1 MRNNINPL
9 NFVNM
14 KRELTVLCLL
24 LAMLV
29 PAMGQSRGGSDSGE
43 KSEKKDHG
51 PKRKPNGLQKYQ
63 TYVYTSEDLSD
74 EIERQVSADRDA
86 LSRGLGEQLLSAGL
100 SAATGAATGYIS
112 TLVELGITAIT
123 KLIQLDAMN
132 RKEWQEMVKDES
144 ELIITMG
151 TIADLNDFYNCM
163 SGYGPM
169 DPKGMRFNGIG
180 CLAMEGEDTTFYISC
195 HINRKKI
202 DRIVRHS
209 KFELVMDTFM
219 INPYKA
225 GLPNTD
231 LPLLFTYADRKSFD
245 FTMKMRMISSWM
257 DQLPDLHKDQVLG
270 EFILNVPVDS
280 ASLDENNMYRYVRNG
295 DEAPKYGLVGESFI
309 VPRSY
314 MPIRDEDGKYSESW
328 GTGQYKM
335 EVEIIEVCGVSD
347 EFKKNWRKDFKKRK
361 KMTGKMS
368 KAEQEI
374 LQIFTNQ
381 QWDKQAKQWVATT
394 MKGPASIL
402 NSAAASAVGTKY
414 TPK

>member
-1 MRNNINPL
+1 M
-9 NFVNM
+9 NM
-14 KRELTVLCLL
+14 KRPISVTALCLL
-24 LAMLV
+24 MAFCV
-29 PAMGQSRGGSDSGE
+29 PAMVAGQSRGGSDQGG
-43 KSEKKDHG
+43 KTEKKDHG
-51 PKRKPNGLQKYQ
+51 PKRKSKNITKYQ
-63 TYVYTSEDLSD
+63 TFVYTSEDLSD

-86 LSRGLGEQLLSAGL
+86 LSRGLGADLLSAGL

-112 TLVELGITAIT
+112 TLVEMGITAIT
-123 KLIQLDAMN
+123 KLIQLDALN
-132 RKEWQEMVKDES
+132 KKEWQEMVKEES

-163 SGYGPM
+163 SSYGPM
-169 DPKGMRFNGIG
+169 DPKGMRFDGIG
-180 CLAMEGEDTTFYISC
+180 CLAMDGEDTTFYISC

-245 FTMKMRMISSWM
+245 FTMKMRMVSSWM
-257 DQLPDLHKDQVLG
+257 DQLPDLHKDQILG
-270 EFILNVPVDS
+270 EFMLNVPVDS
-280 ASLDENNMYRYVRNG
+280 ASLDVNNMFRYVRQEG
-295 DEAPKYGLVGESFI
+295 EAPKYGLVGESFI

-314 MPIRDEDGKYSESW
+314 MPIRDEDGKYAESW

-335 EVEIIEVCGVSD
+335 EIEIVEVCGVSD

-368 KAEQEI
+368 KGEQEI

-394 MKGPASIL
+394 LKGPSTIL
-402 NSAAASAVGTKY
+402 NKEAAKVVGSSY
-414 TPK
+414 TAGSNR

>member
-1 MRNNINPL
+1 
-9 NFVNM
+9 M
-14 KRELTVLCLL
+14 KKTFTILCLL
-24 LAMLV
+24 LAVLM
-29 PAMGQSRGGSDSGE
+29 PTMGQSPRGGGGGNGD
-43 KSEKKDHG
+43 SEKKVDHS
-51 PKRKPNGLQKYQ
+51 PKRKSNKLAKYQ
-63 TYVYTSEDLSD
+63 TFVYTSEDLSD
-74 EIERQVSADRDA
+74 EIERQVSADREA
-86 LSRGLGEQLLSAGL
+86 LSRGLGADLLSAGL

-112 TLVELGITAIT
+112 TLIELGITAIT
-123 KLIQLDAMN
+123 KLIQLDAQN
-132 RKEWQEMVKDES
+132 RKEWQEMVKEES

-163 SGYGPM
+163 SQYGPM

-257 DQLPDLHKDQVLG
+257 DQLPDLHKDQILG
-270 EFILNVPVDS
+270 EFMLNVPVDS
-280 ASLDENNMYRYVRNG
+280 ASLDENNMFRYIRKEG
-295 DEAPKYGLVGESFI
+295 EAPKYGLIGESFI

-314 MPIRDEDGKYSESW
+314 MPLRDEDGKYMESW

-335 EVEIIEVCGVSD
+335 EVEIVEVCGVSD

-394 MKGPASIL
+394 LKGPASVL
-402 NSAAASAVGTKY
+402 NKAAAGAVGSNYSASGK
-414 TPK
+414 

>member
-1 MRNNINPL
+1 MFN
-9 NFVNM
+9 NM
-14 KRELTVLCLL
+14 KTKFTVLCLL
-24 LAMLV
+24 MAMLV
-29 PAMGQSRGGSDSGE
+29 PTVVAQPRGGSSDGE
-43 KSEKKDHG
+43 KTEKKDHG
-51 PKRKPNGLQKYQ
+51 PKRKPSGLQKYQ
-63 TYVYTSEDLSD
+63 TFVYTSEDLSD

-86 LSRGLGEQLLSAGL
+86 LSRGLGQDLLSAGL

-123 KLIQLDAMN
+123 KLIQLDAQN
-132 RKEWQEMVKDES
+132 RKEWQEMVKEES

-180 CLAMEGEDTTFYISC
+180 CLAMEDEDTTFYISC

-245 FTMKMRMISSWM
+245 FTMKLRMISSWM
-257 DQLPDLHKDQVLG
+257 DQLPDLHKDQILG

-280 ASLDENNMYRYVRNG
+280 ASLDQNNMFRYFRQE

-314 MPIRDEDGKYSESW
+314 MPLRDEDGKYTESW

-335 EVEIIEVCGVSD
+335 EVEIVEVCGVSD

-394 MKGPASIL
+394 LKGPSSVL
-402 NSAAASAVGTKY
+402 NKAAATSVGSSY
-414 TPK
+414 TTSSK

>member
-1 MRNNINPL
+1 M
-9 NFVNM
+9 
-14 KRELTVLCLL
+14 
-24 LAMLV
+24 AMLV
-29 PAMGQSRGGSDSGE
+29 PTMGQPSRGSSDGVE
-43 KSEKKDHG
+43 KTEKKDHG
-51 PKRKPNGLQKYQ
+51 PKRRPNGMQKYQ
-63 TYVYTSEDLSD
+63 TFVYTSEDLSD

-86 LSRGLGEQLLSAGL
+86 LSRGLGADLLSAGL

-112 TLVELGITAIT
+112 TLVEMGITAIT
-123 KLIQLDAMN
+123 KLIQLDAQN
-132 RKEWQEMVKDES
+132 KKEWQEMVKEES

-163 SGYGPM
+163 SQYGPM

-245 FTMKMRMISSWM
+245 FTMKMRMVSSWM
-257 DQLPDLHKDQVLG
+257 DQLPDLHKDQILG
-270 EFILNVPVDS
+270 EFMLNVPVDS
-280 ASLDENNMYRYVRNG
+280 IELDENNMFRYIRTEG
-295 DEAPKYGLVGESFI
+295 EAPKYGLVGESFI

-314 MPIRDEDGKYSESW
+314 MPLRDEDGKYTESW

-335 EVEIIEVCGVSD
+335 EVEIIEVCGTSD
-347 EFKKNWRKDFKKRK
+347 EFKKNWRKDFRKRK

-394 MKGPASIL
+394 LKGPSTVL
-402 NSAAASAVGTKY
+402 NKQAASLVGSSY
-414 TPK
+414 TATSK

>member
-1 MRNNINPL
+1 
-9 NFVNM
+9 M
-14 KRELTVLCLL
+14 KRPITVTALCLL
-24 LAMLV
+24 MALCV
-29 PAMGQSRGGSDSGE
+29 PAMGQSRGSSDNGGE
-43 KSEKKDHG
+43 KTEKKDKG
-51 PKRKPNGLQKYQ
+51 PKRRSNGLSKYQ
-63 TYVYTSEDLSD
+63 TFVYTSDDLSD

-123 KLIQLDAMN
+123 KLIQLDAQN
-132 RKEWQEMVKDES
+132 KKEWQEMVKEES

-180 CLAMEGEDTTFYISC
+180 CLAMEDEDTTFYISC

-245 FTMKMRMISSWM
+245 FTMKLRMISSWM

-270 EFILNVPVDS
+270 EFMLNVPVDS
-280 ASLDENNMYRYVRNG
+280 ASLDANNMFRYFRKEG
-295 DEAPKYGLVGESFI
+295 EEPKYGLIGESFI

-314 MPIRDEDGKYSESW
+314 MPLRDEDGKYVESW

-335 EVEIIEVCGVSD
+335 EVEIVEVCGVSD
-347 EFKKNWRKDFKKRK
+347 EFKKNWRQDFKKRK

-394 MKGPASIL
+394 LKGPASVL
-402 NSAAASAVGTKY
+402 NKAAAGAVGSNY
-414 TPK
+414 TAGGSSK